1 MPADETTTDSPKPP
15 VKTGRSL
22 RGVVASRSGTQ
33 SVTVVVKRLVKHP
46 LYLKRLNKE
55 KEYHAH
61 DEKESAQVGDQV
73 TIVESR
79 PRSAKKR
86 WLIVEVTQAKEMSP
100 APAAKGSDTAN
111 QGS

>member
-46 LYLKRLNKE
+46 LYLKRLNRE
-55 KEYHAH
+55 KKYHAH
-61 DEKESAQVGDQV
+61 DENNEYSPGETVMIEESAP
-73 TIVESR
+73 TS
-79 PRSAKKR
+79 KKKA
-86 WLIVEVTQAKEMSP
+86 WKVIKKISYDT
-100 APAAKGSDTAN
+100 TAN
-111 QGS
+111 KT